1 MPRGPSR
8 LNHTAIRRSLL
19 AWYKQNKRDLPWRR
33 DRDPYRIWVSEI
45 MLQQTR
51 VVAVIPYYE
60 RFLARFPDIR
70 ALATAPEQELLRAW
84 AGLGYYT
91 RARNLRKAAQGILES
106 GAFPRDFSSIREL
119 AGVGDYTASAIASI
133 AFNLKHAALDGNAVR
148 VLARVTGESGNV
160 ASSIV
165 RERLRAVA
173 DVLIDPKRPG
183 EFNQALMEL
192 GATVCVP
199 KEPRCAMCPLPARCV
214 ARQSGRERELPI
226 KIPRAKPVAAEK
238 KLLVVQKSG
247 RILAWQRGPESRRL
261 AGFWELPEPEQL
273 TGAPIGARIA
283 AFQHTIVNTNYEVQV
298 HRASVGRI
306 PKGFRWLTAKKLS
319 EVPLSTTARKA
330 LACLTKP
337 PASHLP

>member
-1 MPRGPSR
+1 
-8 LNHTAIRRSLL
+8 L